1 MRDEILD
8 YINGL
13 SLGTYSVSSNLPY
26 TDAGQTL
33 YMKNPKT
40 IYVDQP
46 TFTEDPIYTTM
57 DGQDV
62 VNQVASVSIF
72 YSTDAKALPANFDTL
87 TTAIKNAKN
96 ITTVQARR
104 READVNET
112 YEGDMLVSEIV
123 VRFIKITTT

>member
-13 SLGTYSVSSNLPY
+13 SLGTYTVSNNLPY
-26 TDAGQTL
+26 TDAGQAL
-33 YMKNPKT
+33 YIKNVKT

-46 TFTEDPIYTTM
+46 TYEEEPILNTLNN
-57 DGQDV
+57 QNV

-87 TTAIKNAKN
+87 TIAIKNAKN
-96 ITTVQARR
+96 ITTIQARR
-104 READVNET
+104 RESDVNET
-112 YEGDMLVSEIV
+112 YEGDLLVSEIE